1 LRARFVAA
9 CAPLVRDVVI
19 AGINRDEVSALV
31 VLDLDGCRLINPT
44 LPTDDLVVATRDRLV
59 REAFRERLTR
69 FLGAAT
75 GSSTRIT
82 RAILMD
88 TPLSIDKGEV
98 TDKGSINQRAVL
110 EHRSLLIEEL
120 YAANPSD
127 RVISVG

>member
-1 LRARFVAA
+1 MKYAIHAPNFATYSDPRAVA
-9 CAPLVRDVVI
+9 
-19 AGINRDEVSALV
+19 
-31 VLDLDGCRLINPT
+31 DL
-44 LPTDDLVVATRDRLV
+44 A
-59 REAFRERLTR
+59 REAEDAGWDGF
-69 FLGAAT
+69 FLWDHVFWKEPQSEPVADTWTMLAAMAART
-75 GSSTRIT
+75 TRIT